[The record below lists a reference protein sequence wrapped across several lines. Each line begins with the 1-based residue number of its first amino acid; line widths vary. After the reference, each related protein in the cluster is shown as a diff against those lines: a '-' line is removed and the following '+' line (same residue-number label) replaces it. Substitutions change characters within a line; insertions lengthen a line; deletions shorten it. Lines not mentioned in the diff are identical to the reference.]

1 MNVGMVTVDKGDI
14 GIPVSDGWGIRVVME
29 KYKCCIV
36 DHSMLDVLSIDDTFI
51 EPHPKWGSK
60 HSWAKPFLTC

>member
-1 MNVGMVTVDKGDI
+1 MNVGMVMVDEGDI
-14 GIPVSDGWGIRVVME
+14 GVPILDGWGIRVVME

-36 DHSMLDVLSIDDTFI
+36 DHSMLNAFV

-60 HSWAKPFLTC
+60 HSWAKLFLTC